1 LSFQPRDPDFER
13 RVRSSFARQAAM
25 GTLGVTLERV
35 APGEVDLALPF
46 RADLT
51 QQHGF
56 LHAGVVTAVVD
67 SACGYAALSLM
78 EPGAAVLSV
87 EFKVQLLAPA
97 RGARFRGLGRVVR
110 AGRTLTVVKGELWAV
125 AEESM
130 PARRAAAH
138 GEVVALLTGTMMAVR
153 DRPELAD

>member
-1 LSFQPRDPDFER
+1 M
-13 RVRSSFARQAAM
+13 RSSFARQSAM
-25 GTLGVTLERV
+25 RLLGVTLERV
-35 APGEVDLALPF
+35 APGAVDLALPF

-97 RGARFRGLGRVVR
+97 RGAWFRGLGRVVR
-110 AGRTLTVVKGELWAV
+110 AGRTLTVVTGEFRALAQQPAV
-125 AEESM
+125 AG
-130 PARRAAAH
+130 AGDD

>member
-1 LSFQPRDPDFER
+1 MR
-13 RVRSSFARQAAM
+13 
-25 GTLGVTLERV
+25 TLGATLERV
-35 APGEVDLALPF
+35 TPGEVDVALAF

-78 EPGAAVLSV
+78 EAGAAVLSV

-97 RGARFRGLGRVVR
+97 RGARFLALGRVVR
-110 AGRTLTVVKGELWAV
+110 PGRTLTVVSGEL
-125 AEESM
+125 
-130 PARRAAAH
+130 RADD
-138 GEVVALLTGTMMAVR
+138 GEAVALLNGTMMAVR
-153 DRPELAD
+153 DRPELSD